1 MLFRSQASHC
11 ATVGAAL
18 ARMHL
23 AGQDY
28 HRAQPNLRGLSWW
41 VDTAPLVR
49 PHLSE
54 TQLALLNH
62 ELAYQLH
69 ISESAAYRALPQFR
83 GESAFYTW
91 LYRITFNMAIDLR
104 RRGSRRGGN
113 HVEFKETWGVKDHG
127 SGNGG
132 DASGP
137 TVSSS
142 LNHLQNVE
150 GPFDALSRRELGSKL
165 QAVMQELSDE
175 HREVITLRE
184 VDGLDYQEIADA
196 IGVPRGTV
204 MSRLFYAR
212 KALQKALK
220 EYDPLGGSARE
231 RDEES
236 VEDAPV
242 SSPTGLAKA
251 R

>member
-1 MLFRSQASHC
+1 MRS
-11 ATVGAAL
+11 
-18 ARMHL
+18 
-23 AGQDY
+23 DKP
-28 HRAQPNLRGLSWW
+28 RAEQSPP
-41 VDTAPLVR
+41 DQELVKKTLKGDR
-49 PHLSE
+49 D
-54 TQLALLNH
+54 
-62 ELAYQLH
+62 
-69 ISESAAYRALPQFR
+69 AYRTLVERYQSRLLAVSIDILKSREDAEDVVQESFVKAFLSLKNFK
-83 GESAFYTW
+83 GESSFYTW